1 MLLRSSLPKDFW
13 WDAYES
19 SNYIT
24 NRMPTKTAKG
34 YQTPYEGVFKEI
46 PDLSNLR
53 VWGCKTYL
61 KIPKYWREKATSG
74 YLMGYS
80 TEEEMGYKIYVP
92 EISDTVVGVNC
103 IFNEV
108 IPTYA
113 EEYFHELN
121 KMQFEMVKTPSVV
134 ADFDHLVGVRY
145 TDDEL
150 ELEFETTRV
159 TTYKGLIVG
168 FRGYAMEN

>member
-1 MLLRSSLPKDFW
+1 MLLRSSLPIEFW
-13 WDAYES
+13 WDAYET

-24 NRMPTKTAKG
+24 NRMPTKTSKG
-34 YQTPYEGVFKEI
+34 YQTPFEGVFKEI
-46 PDLSNLR
+46 PNLENLR

-61 KIPKYWREKATSG
+61 KIPKNYLRKDWREKATSG

-80 TEEEMGYKIYVP
+80 SEGEIGYKIYVP

-103 IFNEV
+103 LFNEV

-121 KMQFEMVKTPSVV
+121 KMQFDMVKTPSAVE
-134 ADFDHLVGVRY
+134 DFDHLVGVKY
-145 TDDEL
+145 IDDEL
-150 ELEFETTRV
+150 DLDFQTT
-159 TTYKGLIVG
+159 
-168 FRGYAMEN
+168 